1 MTLIAGMRTLLIRIV
16 LATALLV
23 GLAAAPAAALAAPM
37 APAPPAAI
45 HALPQASDD
54 EHDVLPVTIWA
65 LVGTLIGALVLG
77 ILYLFKRRVGGFPT
91 NPDWVAP
98 ISIERSET
106 FPKEGDYGDIA
117 PGSHGA
123 HH

>member
-1 MTLIAGMRTLLIRIV
+1 MRTLLIRIV
-16 LATALLV
+16 LAVALLV
-23 GLAAAPAAALAAPM
+23 GMAAAPAAALAAPT
-37 APAPPAAI
+37 APVPPAAI
-45 HALPQASDD
+45 HALPQQASDD

-65 LVGTLIGALVLG
+65 LVGTLIGALALG
-77 ILYLFKRRVGGFPT
+77 ILYLFKRRVGGFPK
-91 NPDWVAP
+91 NPDWIAP

-117 PGSHGA
+117 RGTHGA